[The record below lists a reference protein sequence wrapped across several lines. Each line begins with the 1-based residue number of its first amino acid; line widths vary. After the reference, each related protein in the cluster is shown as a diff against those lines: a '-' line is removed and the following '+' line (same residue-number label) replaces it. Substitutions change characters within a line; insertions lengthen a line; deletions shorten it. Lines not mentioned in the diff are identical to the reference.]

1 MLEFSAIQILR
12 EFNFR
17 DFRSAEPA
25 ILAVLKA
32 LNLDLGKFQLWKI
45 AKIHQIQS
53 IINGSFYTSEVY
65 KIDFT

>member
-1 MLEFSAIQILR
+1 MVEFSAIQILR
-12 EFNFR
+12 EINFR

-25 ILAVLKA
+25 ILAGLKA

-45 AKIHQIQS
+45 GKIHQIQS
-53 IINGSFYTSEVY
+53 IKNVSFYTSQVS